1 MQEFLLYMQKSKI
14 LFALVLCCPLFAMAQ
29 YKDAGLWANFSLAGK
44 FNKDFQYAISPEV
57 RMNENISRAAS
68 FFMDFGSQYKLN
80 KHFSFSASYRIGG
93 RNDGVNIGLRQRF
106 QLGAAYKEKVHD
118 FGFSLQTRIQ
128 AGATLFAAENDADF
142 TTVWRNK
149 MGVKYTGL
157 KKTDFGMSFELFN
170 LSGRYQNFAMQTWR
184 WITDVERKL
193 NDRNSVSIGYLIQR
207 SLLKSP
213 IEMDYILLLSW
224 QYSLDASKEKSDSS
238 DKGN

>member
-1 MQEFLLYMQKSKI
+1 MQEFLLFMRKSKI
-14 LFALVLCCPLFAMAQ
+14 LFTLVLCCPLFALAQ

-44 FNKDFQYAISPEV
+44 FNKDFQYSLSPEV
-57 RMNENISRAAS
+57 RMDENITRAAS

-93 RNDGVNIGLRQRF
+93 RNDGMNIGLRQRF
-106 QLGAAYKEKVHD
+106 QLGVAYKEKAED
-118 FGFSLQTRIQ
+118 FTFSLQTRIQ

-149 MGVKYTGL
+149 LGVKYTRL
-157 KKTDFGMSFELFN
+157 KKTDVAMSFEIFN
-170 LSGRYQNFAMQTWR
+170 LSGRYQDLAMQTWR

-224 QYSLDASKEKSDSS
+224 QYSLDASKEKSDS
-238 DKGN
+238 GNKAN